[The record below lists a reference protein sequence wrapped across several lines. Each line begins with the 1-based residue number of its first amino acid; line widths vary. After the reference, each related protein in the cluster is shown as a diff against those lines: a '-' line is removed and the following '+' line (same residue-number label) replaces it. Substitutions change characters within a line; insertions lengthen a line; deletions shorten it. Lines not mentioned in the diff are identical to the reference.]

1 MQLTD
6 AVNSN
11 HVLKCSVCDDIIRS
25 WSYIY
30 SFKVINAD
38 IKISCCRS
46 CVDIQN
52 YDIIKSVLERQIFWT
67 KEYGKS
73 LKSFI
78 ITGGFAATLDQ
89 HLAGETKNG
98 SNC

>member
-1 MQLTD
+1 MQLVD

-11 HVLKCSVCDDIIRS
+11 HVLRCSVCGDIIMS
-25 WSYIY
+25 WSYGY
-30 SFKVINAD
+30 RLNMINSD
-38 IKISCCRS
+38 ITISCCRS
-46 CVDIQN
+46 CVDLQDC
-52 YDIIKSVLERQIFWT
+52 DIIKSVLERQVFWT
-67 KEYGKS
+67 KEYRKP

-78 ITGGFAATLDQ
+78 IMGGFAATLDQ